1 MRYIFLL
8 LLAGSAYAQTAPAP
22 PAVGNFV
29 YVEQIGNYNT
39 IYIQQQDSEQ
49 KRATVTATGNNND
62 INLLQQGTGN
72 HTASIQGLNGNSN
85 ILNLTQNGAGNHE
98 LNIINIPGTSNNN
111 NTVTATQTGG
121 VGSDK
126 WFNVWLNGAN
136 GATVNV
142 LQNNPTTPDQA
153 SMSVQCFSNCGT
165 WSYSK
170 H

>member
-1 MRYIFLL
+1 MLL
-8 LLAGSAYAQTAPAP
+8 LFLIGSAHAQTAPAP

-39 IYIQQQDSEQ
+39 IYVQQKDSDQ

-62 INLLQQGTGN
+62 ISLLQQGTGN
-72 HTASIQGLNGNSN
+72 HTTSIQGLNGSSN
-85 ILNLTQNGAGNHE
+85 ILNLNQSGAGNHE
-98 LNIINIPGTSNNN
+98 LNIINMPSTVNSNNN
-111 NTVTATQTGG
+111 ITATQSGG
-121 VGSDK
+121 AGSDK

-142 LQNNPTTPDQA
+142 LQNNPSTPDQA
-153 SMSVQCFSNCGT
+153 SMSIQCFSNCGT

-170 H
+170 N